1 MYRYS
6 GILPV
11 HKKTGMT
18 SHDVVHRVRTVTGE
32 AKVGHTGTL
41 DPMASGLLLLCLGP
55 ATKLTQF
62 LSGWDKRYSAEVTLG
77 KVSDTL
83 DADGEISDGGT
94 VPELSEADIAEVLD
108 KFTGLISQRVPAYSA
123 VKQRGRRLYKMA
135 RRGKSFEAPERT
147 VTIKSLELRSY
158 VPPRLTVEVSCS
170 KGTYI
175 RTLAD
180 DIGRELG
187 CGGYL
192 SSLKRLAVGRFE
204 LESALTI
211 DEIRRRHNEGDLES
225 AIVPME
231 EVIDFPCVK
240 LRAAARETIRRGGI
254 PGESDI
260 LDWRGEFSPGDL
272 ISVVDEGGRIMAIGK
287 SRCDT
292 ASARAQKGR
301 EFFSYVRVLI

>member
-1 MYRYS
+1 MDRYS

-11 HKKTGMT
+11 CKKPGMT
-18 SHDVVHRVRTVTGE
+18 SHDVVHRVRTVTG
-32 AKVGHTGTL
+32 ASKVGHTGTL

-62 LSGWDKRYSAEVTLG
+62 LSGWDKCYAAEVTLG

-83 DADGEISDGGT
+83 DADGEISYGGPI
-94 VPELSEADIAEVLD
+94 PELSEAEIAATLD
-108 KFTGLISQRVPAYSA
+108 KFTGLISQKVPAYSA
-123 VKQRGRRLYKMA
+123 VKQGGRRLYKMA
-135 RRGKSFEAPERT
+135 RKGKSVDAPERT
-147 VTIKSLELRSY
+147 VEIKSLILREY
-158 VPPRLTVEVSCS
+158 YPPRLTLEVSCS

-192 SSLKRLAVGRFE
+192 SSLERLSVGRFE
-204 LESALTI
+204 LDSALTI
-211 DEIRRRHNEGDLES
+211 DEVRQRHLDGSLDS
-225 AIVPME
+225 AVVPME
-231 EVIDFPCVK
+231 QVIDFPCVK
-240 LRAAARETIRRGGI
+240 LREEARETIRNGGI

-272 ISVVDEGGRIMAIGK
+272 ISVVDESGHIMAIGK
-287 SRCDT
+287 SRCDI
-292 ASARAQKGR
+292 ASAQAQKDK

>member
-1 MYRYS
+1 MDRYS

-11 HKKTGMT
+11 RKKPGMT

-32 AKVGHTGTL
+32 GKVGHTGTL

-62 LSGWDKRYSAEVTLG
+62 LSGWDKRYLAEVTLG
-77 KVSDTL
+77 KTSDTL
-83 DADGEISDGGT
+83 DADGELTEGGP
-94 VPELSEADIAEVLD
+94 VPKLTDADIVTVLER
-108 KFTGLISQRVPAYSA
+108 FTGVISQKVPAYSA
-123 VKQRGRRLYKMA
+123 VKQGGRRLYKMA

-147 VTIKSLELRSY
+147 VEIKSLELRACES
-158 VPPRLTVEVSCS
+158 PRLQVEVECS

-175 RTLAD
+175 RSLAD

-192 SSLKRLAVGRFE
+192 SSLERLAVGRFE
-204 LESALTI
+204 VDDALTI
-211 DEIRRRHNEGDLES
+211 DEIRERHQAGTLGE
-225 AIVPME
+225 AVTPME
-231 EVIDFPCVK
+231 RVVDFPYVK
-240 LRAAARETIRRGGI
+240 LREEARETIRHGGI
-254 PGESDI
+254 PGEDDI
-260 LDWRGEFSPGDL
+260 LDWRGEFSQGDL
-272 ISVVDEGGRIMAIGK
+272 ISVVDEAGQIMAIGK

>member
-1 MYRYS
+1 MDRYS

-11 HKKTGMT
+11 RKKPGMT

-32 AKVGHTGTL
+32 SKVGHTGTL

-62 LSGWDKRYSAEVTLG
+62 LSGWDKQYRAEVTLG
-77 KVSDTL
+77 KTSDTL
-83 DADGEISDGGT
+83 DADGEITEAGP
-94 VPELSEADIAEVLD
+94 VPELTGADIAAVLE
-108 KFTGLISQRVPAYSA
+108 KFTGVISQKVPAYSA

-147 VTIKSLELRSY
+147 VEIKSLVMRSY
-158 VPPRLTVEVSCS
+158 EPPRLTVEVTCS

-180 DIGRELG
+180 DIGRELK

-192 SSLKRLAVGRFE
+192 SSLERLAVGRFE
-204 LESALTI
+204 LDSALTM
-211 DEIRRRHNEGDLES
+211 DEIRERHRDGTLE
-225 AIVPME
+225 AAVVPME
-231 EVIDFPCVK
+231 RVVDFPYVK
-240 LRAAARETIRRGGI
+240 LREEARETIRHGGI

-272 ISVVDEGGRIMAIGK
+272 ISVVDESGQIMAIGK

-292 ASARAQKGR
+292 ASAQAQKGR

>member
-1 MYRYS
+1 MDRYS

-11 HKKTGMT
+11 RKKPGMT
-18 SHDVVHRVRTVTGE
+18 SHDVVHRVRTMTGE

-62 LSGWDKRYSAEVTLG
+62 LSGWDKRYLAEVTLG
-77 KVSDTL
+77 MISDTL
-83 DADGEISDGGT
+83 DADGELTEGGP
-94 VPELSEADIAEVLD
+94 VPELTEADIVAVLE
-108 KFTGLISQRVPAYSA
+108 KFTGVISQKVPAYSA
-123 VKQRGRRLYKMA
+123 VKQGGRRLYKMA

-147 VTIKSLELRSY
+147 VEIKSLVLRAY
-158 VPPRLTVEVSCS
+158 DRPRLTVEVSCS

-175 RTLAD
+175 RALAD

-187 CGGYL
+187 CGGHL
-192 SSLKRLAVGRFE
+192 SSLERLAVGRFE
-204 LESALTI
+204 VDSALTI
-211 DEIRRRHNEGDLES
+211 DEIRERHLDGTLES
-225 AIVPME
+225 AVAPME
-231 EVIDFPCVK
+231 QVVDFPYVK
-240 LRAAARETIRRGGI
+240 LREEARETIRHGGI

-260 LDWRGEFSPGDL
+260 LDWRGEFLPGDL
-272 ISVVDEGGRIMAIGK
+272 ISVVDESGQIMAIGK

-292 ASARAQKGR
+292 ASAQAQKGR

>member
-1 MYRYS
+1 MDRYS

-11 HKKTGMT
+11 RKKPGMT

-62 LSGWDKRYSAEVTLG
+62 LSGWDKRYLAEVTLG
-77 KVSDTL
+77 KTSDTL
-83 DADGEISDGGT
+83 DADGEIVEGGP
-94 VPELSEADIAEVLD
+94 VPQLTDAEIVDVLR
-108 KFTGLISQRVPAYSA
+108 KFTGVISQKVPAYSA
-123 VKQRGRRLYKMA
+123 VKQGGRRLYKMA
-135 RRGKSFEAPERT
+135 RRGKSVDAPERT
-147 VTIKSLELRSY
+147 VEIKALELRAYES
-158 VPPRLTVEVSCS
+158 PKLTVEVACS

-187 CGGYL
+187 CGGFL
-192 SSLKRLAVGRFE
+192 SSLERLAVGRFE
-204 LESALTI
+204 VDSALTI
-211 DEIRRRHNEGDLES
+211 DDIRERHRDGTLDS
-225 AIVPME
+225 AVVPME
-231 EVIDFPCVK
+231 EVVDFPCVK
-240 LRAAARETIRRGGI
+240 LREEARETIRHGGV

-260 LDWRGEFSPGDL
+260 IDWRGEFMPGDL
-272 ISVVDEGGRIMAIGK
+272 ISVVDETGQIMAIGK

-292 ASARAQKGR
+292 ASARAQKGQ